1 MKHVVAVVA
10 ALSATG
16 LMAGCSATPAAAPG
30 DMIARYRIE
39 PMKAEIVVKTRP
51 NGDFR
56 AEVTGKPI
64 ALVGRGGKAVRLFR
78 ENGHWVGVPIDSLV
92 AACESEAKRRTAIGY
107 GPKPPG
113 DGPYQASAAGTETVA
128 GHSGAAWTFSDKSGG
143 KARLVVSDDAK
154 LAPIGAALRQLLRL
168 NSLCALDPF
177 NTNLTR
183 QMAPIEAKGTVLRS
197 LYEKM
202 PQGFFFT
209 PLELVSVDKAKL
221 PDTDFTIPA
230 KILSD
235 QEVKQKFAGTF

>member
-1 MKHVVAVVA
+1 MKHIMAIMA

-16 LMAGCSATPAAAPG
+16 SMAGCSAAPGDAPG
-30 DMIARYRIE
+30 DMVARYRVE
-39 PMKAEIVVKTRP
+39 SMKTEIVVKTRP

-56 AEVTGKPI
+56 AEITGRPI
-64 ALVGRGGKAVRLFR
+64 ALVGHGGKAFRLFR
-78 ENGHWVGVPIDSLV
+78 ENGHWIGVPIDSLV
-92 AACESEAKRRTAIGY
+92 AACESEAKRRTAAGY

-128 GHSGAAWTFSDKSGG
+128 GHAGAAWTFSDKNGG

-154 LAPIGAALRQLLRL
+154 LAPVGTALRQMLRL

-183 QMAPIEAKGTVLRS
+183 QMAPIEAKGAVLRS
-197 LYEKM
+197 RYEKM
-202 PQGFFFT
+202 PPGFFFT
-209 PLELVSVDKAKL
+209 PLELVSLDKTKA
-221 PDTDFTIPA
+221 PDTDFTVPA

-235 QEVKQKFAGTF
+235 QEVRQKFASTF